1 MDGIRA
7 ALSGKVV
14 SEPEQRYT
22 QKGTAMLQL
31 SVLVDEDRRR
41 PDVPPTWVRATLW
54 EEMAEEMAQRL
65 EKGDDVYLEGR
76 LTLGRWQGQ
85 DGGDRCGLNLSV
97 TRCDVMGA
105 IGRSSTR
112 AAPAQHPA
120 GTGLR
125 PTSLHRPA
133 DIARSTGGRP
143 SDDGP
148 AEPIDFDEPRRLND
162 HRQRIAAAAAEGAQ
176 RAQTRRRW
184 DR

>member
-1 MDGIRA
+1 VNGIQA

-14 SEPEQRYT
+14 SDPEQRYT

-31 SVLVDEDRRR
+31 SVAVDEDRRR
-41 PDVPPTWVRATLW
+41 PDVPTTWVRATLW
-54 EEMAEEMAQRL
+54 EEMAEQMAQRL

-112 AAPAQHPA
+112 AAPAQHQA
-120 GTGLR
+120 GTVLR

-133 DIARSTGGRP
+133 D
-143 SDDGP
+143 DGP
-148 AEPIDFDEPRRLND
+148 AEPLDFDEPRRLND

-176 RAQTRRRW
+176 RAQARRGWGR
-184 DR
+184 